1 MNRRHKLLSLMLA
14 LTLTVT
20 VLPTSAYFFGNE
32 NEETEAEQACVA
44 TFAKNGTPAT
54 PITFSSNDFLVIGEK
69 TLDSILITQLPAW
82 EAGVLTLGGNS
93 LTVGDA
99 ISRSALSGLQFQP
112 LSSPSTPVTS
122 FSFTP
127 FFSDGTAG
135 EDVTVD
141 LHLLTAENS
150 VPVAEHL
157 SLSTYKNIAVGGRFS
172 AVDPEGDLLTFRIID
187 KPARGAVTLD
197 DEGSADF
204 VYTPYE
210 NKTGKDSFTYVAV
223 DSVGNVSAPATVKIR
238 IEKPRTSVTY
248 TDMDGQTAHKA
259 ALRLA
264 EEEIFIGEC
273 LNGEYFFRPDEPVTR
288 SEFVA
293 MALKMAGQE
302 ALTTISRTG
311 FADDAAIPT
320 WAKGYVASGLKSGV
334 VRGTIGENGLIVFQG
349 ADTVTRGEASV
360 LLDRVLQVT
369 SVSAPTFYSDSD
381 TAPAW
386 AYQAAVNLETAGVLQ
401 TDSTGALALS
411 QQLNRADAAELLANA
426 LELLDSRAVNSLF
439 S

>member
-1 MNRRHKLLSLMLA
+1 LNRRHKLLSLTLA
-14 LTLTVT
+14 LALTVT
-20 VLPTSAYFFGNE
+20 VLPASAFFFGGGT
-32 NEETEAEQACVA
+32 EETNAEQACVA
-44 TFAKNGTPAT
+44 TFAKNSTPTT
-54 PITFSSNDFLVIGEK
+54 PITFSPNDFLVIGDK
-69 TLDSILITQLPAW
+69 TLDSILITQLPDL
-82 EAGVLTLGGNS
+82 EAGVLTLGGNGLS
-93 LTVGDA
+93 VGDA
-99 ISRSALSGLQFQP
+99 IARSALSGLQFQP
-112 LSSPSTPVTS
+112 LSSPSTAATS

-157 SLSTYKNIAVGGRFS
+157 DLSTYKNVAVGGRFS
-172 AVDPEGDLLTFRIID
+172 AVDPEGDLLTFRLID
-187 KPARGAVTLD
+187 KPARGAVTF
-197 DEGSADF
+197 DEDGSADF

-223 DSVGNVSAPATVKIR
+223 DSVGNISAPATVKIR
-238 IEKPRTSVTY
+238 IEKNRTGVTY
-248 TDMDGQTAHKA
+248 ADMDGQKAHKA

-264 EEEIFIGEC
+264 EEDIFIGEC

-293 MALKMAGQE
+293 MALKLTGQE
-302 ALTTISRTG
+302 ALTTITRTG

-320 WAKGYVASGLKSGV
+320 WAKGYVASALKSGV

-369 SVSAPTFYSDSD
+369 SVSTPTFYSDSD

-401 TDSTGALALS
+401 TDSNGALALS
-411 QQLNRADAAELLANA
+411 QGLNRAEAAELLTGA
-426 LELLDSRAVNSLF
+426 LELLDTRKLDSLF
-439 S
+439 P

>member
-1 MNRRHKLLSLMLA
+1 MNRRHKLLSLTLA

-20 VLPTSAYFFGNE
+20 VLPASAFFFGGGT
-32 NEETEAEQACVA
+32 EETAPEQASVA
-44 TFAKNGTPAT
+44 TFAKNSTPAT
-54 PITFSSNDFLVIGEK
+54 PITFSPDDFLVMGDK
-69 TLDSILITQLPAW
+69 TLDSILITQLPDL
-82 EAGVLTLGGNS
+82 EAGVLTLGGNGLS
-93 LTVGDA
+93 MGDA
-99 ISRSALSGLQFQP
+99 IARSALSGLQFQP
-112 LSSPSTPVTS
+112 LSSPTSAVTS
-122 FSFTP
+122 FTFTP

-157 SLSTYKNIAVGGRFS
+157 ELTTYKNVAVGGRFS

-187 KPARGAVTLD
+187 KPARGAVSL
-197 DEGSADF
+197 GKIGNADF
-204 VYTPYE
+204 LYTPYE

-223 DSVGNVSAPATVKIR
+223 DSVGNVSSPATVKIR
-238 IEKPRTSVTY
+238 IEKTSTGVTY
-248 TDMDGQTAHKA
+248 ADMDGHKAHKA

-264 EEEIFIGEC
+264 EEDLFIGEC

-293 MALKMAGQE
+293 MALKLAGQE
-302 ALTTISRTG
+302 ALTTITRTG

-334 VRGTIGENGLIVFQG
+334 VRGTIAENGLIVFHG

-369 SVSAPTFYSDSD
+369 SVTAPTFYSDSD

-386 AYQAAVNLETAGVLQ
+386 AYQAAVNLETAGILQ
-401 TDSTGALALS
+401 TDSNGALALS
-411 QQLNRADAAELLANA
+411 QGLSRAEAAELLTGA
-426 LELLDSRAVNSLF
+426 LELLDTRKLDSLF